1 MVKATEWT
9 FPDGRYVVETTI
21 MGGFMA
27 QLYDAGGSPVGP
39 DFTAAQQYLGN
50 YTPGEVIPLATGGY
64 AMVYTFSGALVPG
77 AQLNVAA
84 FSADGQLLA
93 TAPLNAPASD
103 TGTLPVGGQA
113 SINALPDG
121 GFVAAWVDGAPYSSG
136 SGRMVVREFGAS
148 GNPLQDST
156 DLGAVVSGSP
166 SVQVTADGHYTL
178 SWTSFMGAQHQTFL
192 EGAPPLAGDATAF
205 AVAGPAATLA
215 ASAGWTGAA
224 VLSNHGLAVASE
236 ADGGWGSHVGAVQ
249 LYDASG
255 NLTGSLSGVGYGAP
269 GAGFTPEVAALGAG
283 GLYEISF
290 AGSTDYDVY
299 TAAGQLAW
307 THNAYTSPN
316 VGVVALAS
324 GGYALTDFA
333 DQYMGLF
340 DQWGNNT
347 AWVSLTS
354 YGQVQQT
361 ASLSDGGVALG
372 FAGSVTAFNAAGQVE
387 FSGQLGATGSGF
399 ASQLTALAN
408 GQVGEVWLSPDGGQY
423 GLPTTVVF
431 QTFGAHGAS
440 GALVLGQDLDPW
452 HTTFSVQAHAD
463 GSAAILWSQGG
474 AIYGAEYGTGSSGA
488 HAAMVGD
495 LSSALAV
502 QLPYDTVGLVQ
513 LQGGDVVAEVF
524 DPASGRI
531 ARADLGAATGDLST
545 VHALAT
551 AAGGLAVSWHDASG
565 VVGAVMDP
573 WGQVGAIASLPG
585 DLLGVDGQGHAITLH
600 DVGGQPGLQSYAL
613 NDNGLFWA
621 A

>member
-1 MVKATEWT
+1 MVATAEWT
-9 FPDGRYVVETTI
+9 FADGRYVVATTI

-27 QLYDAGGSPVGP
+27 QLYDAAGNPVGP

-50 YTPGEVIPLATGGY
+50 YTPGAVIPLATGGY
-64 AMVYTFSGALVPG
+64 AMVYSFAGALVPG

-103 TGTLPVGGQA
+103 IGTLPVGGQA
-113 SINALPDG
+113 SLYALPDG
-121 GFVAAWVDGAPYSSG
+121 GFVAAWANGPPFSTG
-136 SGRMVVREFGAS
+136 SGRAVIREFGAS
-148 GNPLQDST
+148 GNPVQASA
-156 DLGAVVSGSP
+156 DLGGVVSGSP
-166 SVQVTADGHYTL
+166 SVQVTADGHYTV
-178 SWTSFMGAQHQTFL
+178 SWTSFMGVQQQTFL
-192 EGAPPLAGDATAF
+192 ESAPPLAGDSTAL
-205 AVAGPAATLA
+205 AVAGPAATLG
-215 ASAGWTGAA
+215 ASAVWTDAA
-224 VLSNHGLAVASE
+224 VLSNHTLAVASA
-236 ADGGWGSHVGAVQ
+236 ADGDWGSHVGAVQ
-249 LYDASG
+249 LYDGSG
-255 NLTGSLSGVGYGAP
+255 NLAGSVAGVGYGAP
-269 GAGFTPEVAALGAG
+269 GAAFTPEVAALGAG
-283 GLYEISF
+283 GLYEVSF

-299 TAAGQLAW
+299 TAAGHLAW
-307 THNAYTSPN
+307 AHNAYTSPN
-316 VGVVALAS
+316 VGVAPLAS

-347 AWVSLTS
+347 AWVSLAG

-361 ASLSDGGVALG
+361 ASLSDGGLALG
-372 FAGSVTAFNAAGQVE
+372 FAGSVVAFNPAGQVE
-387 FSGQLGATGSGF
+387 YSGHLGASGSGF
-399 ASQLTALAN
+399 ASQMTALAN

-431 QTFGAHGAS
+431 QAFGAHGAT

-463 GSAAILWSQGG
+463 GSAAVLWSEGG
-474 AIYGAEYGTGSSGA
+474 AIFGAEYGAGSSGA

-495 LSSALAV
+495 LSSTLAI
-502 QLPYDTVGLVQ
+502 QLAYDTVGLVQ

-545 VHALAT
+545 VHAVAT

-573 WGQVGAIASLPG
+573 WGQAGATTSLPG
-585 DLLGVDGQGHAITLH
+585 DFLGVDGQGRAITLH
-600 DVGGQPGLQSYAL
+600 DVGGQPMLQSYAL